1 MRNTDFVVLYTGQI
15 AACEFHV
22 TVSRETHMK
31 QISREIHVNF
41 TRNSC
46 EFHVKII
53 SEIHMK

>member
-1 MRNTDFVVLYTGQI
+1 MRNTDFVVLYTGKI
-15 AACEFHV
+15 AACEFHA
-22 TVSRETHMK
+22 TGSCETHMK